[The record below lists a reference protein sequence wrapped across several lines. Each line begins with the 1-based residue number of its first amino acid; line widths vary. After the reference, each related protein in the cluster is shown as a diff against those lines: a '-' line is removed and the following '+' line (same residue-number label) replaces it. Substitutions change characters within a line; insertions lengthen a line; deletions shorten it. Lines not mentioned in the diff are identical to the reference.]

1 MADVVVSRERSA
13 RCAVRD
19 TKAPVADRFRWAV
32 AVLGQL
38 NPVAE
43 GRAKSRAEAR
53 LLAEAAVAAYFADRA
68 EPSGDGSAH
77 DG

>member
-1 MADVVVSRERSA
+1 MVSPEHSV

-19 TKAPVADRFRWAV
+19 TRASGADRFRWTV

-43 GRAKSRAEAR
+43 GPVENRAEAR
-53 LLAEAAVAAYFADRA
+53 LLAEAAVAAYFT
-68 EPSGDGSAH
+68 EPSDGRGAGD
-77 DG
+77 D